1 MIAALKSEYR
11 KLFSTRMWWVLL
23 LCAAGYLALMG
34 AGIGALVGGFMGEAD
49 GAGPGAD
56 ADGETGALG
65 PGGLNVALM
74 VYSMAG
80 SLAYVFPLLL
90 GALSIT
96 QEYRHK
102 TITQTFLGE
111 PRRLVVLA
119 AKLIASVALGL
130 VSGLVCVAATAG
142 PGGLAMSLVGADPG
156 FSDSDTWIFFARALL
171 DFTLWA
177 VVGVALGTLLTNQ
190 VAMIVV
196 VLAVTQFVEPLL
208 RTLPDILQEEWS
220 WPKYLPGAAGDA
232 VQGDTFYA
240 VMSGGDSGLLPFGW
254 AVVVLLAWA
263 LGLAAIGYL
272 VKFRRDVS

>member
-23 LCAAGYLALMG
+23 LCASGYLAVMG

-49 GAGPGAD
+49 GAGAE
-56 ADGETGALG
+56 DGSSPSA

-111 PRRLVVLA
+111 PRRLVVLT

-130 VSGLVCVAATAG
+130 VSGLVCVAATVG

-156 FSDSDTWIFFARALL
+156 FTDSDTWIFFARALL

-240 VMSGGDSGLLPFGW
+240 VMNGGDSGLLPFGW
-254 AVVVLLAWA
+254 AVVVLLALA